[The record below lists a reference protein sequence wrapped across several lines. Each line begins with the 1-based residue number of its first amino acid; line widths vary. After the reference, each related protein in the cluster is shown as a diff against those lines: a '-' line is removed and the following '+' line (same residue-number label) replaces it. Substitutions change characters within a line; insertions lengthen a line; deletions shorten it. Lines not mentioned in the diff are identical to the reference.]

1 MISLIL
7 HTLKFTLYDK
17 CLVSRIHHYSII
29 QNSGELRVNKL
40 AYRKQVSSQQVKPEK
55 ENLLVSTYSTLMK
68 NGSKFG
74 EIKKVSQHSGNA
86 SKVLRA
92 KKAVEQNC
100 NPI

>member
-1 MISLIL
+1 MTSLFLFRKPWHVCVYPMHIQFM
-7 HTLKFTLYDK
+7 LKED
-17 CLVSRIHHYSII
+17 
-29 QNSGELRVNKL
+29 GELRVNKL

>member
-1 MISLIL
+1 MTTSL
-7 HTLKFTLYDK
+7 
-17 CLVSRIHHYSII
+17 VYSA
-29 QNSGELRVNKL
+29 NHGMYVYTPCTYNLLMSKEDGELRVNKL
-40 AYRKQVSSQQVKPEK
+40 AYRKQISSQQVKPEK

-74 EIKKVSQHSGNA
+74 EMKKVSQHSGN
-86 SKVLRA
+86 SPKVLRA